1 MIGMTPDA
9 AAKNPEMASET
20 RQALLD
26 EIGAKWS
33 KFSEQELSTLTG
45 NYDLVNK
52 VVAKYHIE
60 KIQAQ
65 REVDALLKG
74 RYI

>member
-1 MIGMTPDA
+1 MTRMTSAADA
-9 AAKNPEMASET
+9 ANPELTAET

-52 VVAKYHIE
+52 VVEKYDIE
-60 KIQAQ
+60 KTQAQ
-65 REVDALLKG
+65 RDVDALLKG